1 MVILNDNQ
9 WEPDEDFSLTIS
21 NPQFV
26 SATKEGLAIKVRD
39 NYQTIVCTIID
50 DDEPGVLGFFDTR
63 EYRCSEACKMV
74 EITVIRKDGAD
85 GIVTCQYETID
96 GTAVAGV
103 DYTPSRGTLHFPHQE
118 LIQTVE
124 IEVIDNTTTEE
135 KDAVFQVVLSNPGGG
150 ALIYKKGGGDY
161 CQLNLRLC
169 GLRQLSPLISQATS
183 RPSPSPTTTSSPRP

>member
-85 GIVTCQYETID
+85 GGTSGQAPRRRDWPETTGPAPAGRSTREGLDNEID
-96 GTAVAGV
+96 DWVGGRAEEAQRSVQTH
-103 DYTPSRGTLHFPHQE
+103 PRSRGRDTGDEDRDERDDQDEAGQGEPRQPKPAL
-118 LIQTVE
+118 
-124 IEVIDNTTTEE
+124 
-135 KDAVFQVVLSNPGGG
+135 PG
-150 ALIYKKGGGDY
+150 
-161 CQLNLRLC
+161 
-169 GLRQLSPLISQATS
+169 
-183 RPSPSPTTTSSPRP
+183 RPQHPAGSGS